1 MGLKARIDGGLQ
13 RRPKVAVAIATL
25 KKYSEDRSSN
35 LASMVAFWA
44 FFSIFPLFL
53 VGVTVLGFVLHGHTH
68 DVVLRNVAK
77 LFPLLGLGDVR
88 GLSGSWWALIVGAV
102 TAGWSG
108 LSVANT
114 TQTAFNSVW
123 EIPEKDRPGLP
134 ERLARSAAALVTI
147 GVGLVGT
154 TLLSGFVTGNQS
166 AVSLA
171 WWSRLAAY
179 AIAIV
184 LDVGLFL
191 LAFRL
196 LTSRRVTFRQV
207 LPGALLAG
215 LVFWLLQE
223 ASSVIVSRELS
234 KAQGTYG
241 NFATVITILWWFYL
255 QAQVTLLGAQL
266 NVVLEQ
272 GLYPRSL
279 FDGPST
285 AADYRALETYAE
297 AAAYNEREKVG
308 ARFVGPADADRE
320 ETRS

>member
-1 MGLKARIDGGLQ
+1 MGLKEAIDRGQQ
-13 RRPKVAVAIATL
+13 RRPRVAVAVATI

-35 LASMVAFWA
+35 LASMIAFWA

-68 DVVLRNVAK
+68 DVVLRNVGR
-77 LFPLLGLGDVR
+77 LFPLLAPSKVG
-88 GLSGSWWALIVGAV
+88 GLSGSWWALVVGAV
-102 TAGWSG
+102 TALWSG
-108 LSVANT
+108 LSVVNT

-123 EIPEKDRPGLP
+123 EIPEKDRPGLA
-134 ERLARSAAALVTI
+134 ERLARSVAALATI

-154 TLLSGFVTGNQS
+154 TLISGFVTGNQT

-171 WWSRLAAY
+171 WWSRLAGY
-179 AIAIV
+179 AIAVV

-196 LTSRRVTFRQV
+196 LTSRRVTFRDV

-234 KAQGTYG
+234 KTESTYG
-241 NFATVITILWWFYL
+241 SFATVITILWWFYL

-266 NVVLEQ
+266 NVVLEERF
-272 GLYPRSL
+272 YPRSL
-279 FDGPST
+279 FGGPT
-285 AADYRALETYAE
+285 TDADHRTLEAYAE
-297 AAAYNEREKVG
+297 AATYHERQAVEARFAAPVG
-308 ARFVGPADADRE
+308 ADPAQSR
-320 ETRS
+320 R